1 MMLHALAVQ
10 CEGLSG
16 RALRKLPFLA
26 HAQMGGAGA
35 GVGLEVYL
43 DALHRAVELE
53 SAVRQELSQPD
64 S

>member
-26 HAQMGGAGA
+26 HATLGAGA
-35 GVGLEVYL
+35 APTELEAYL
-43 DALHRAVELE
+43 DALHRAVSLE
-53 SAVRQELSQPD
+53 SAVREELSR

>member
-26 HAQMGGAGA
+26 HAALAGSGASPTE
-35 GVGLEVYL
+35 LEAYL
-43 DALHRAVELE
+43 DALHRAVGLE
-53 SAVRQELSQPD
+53 SAVREELTRS
-64 S
+64 